1 MVFHAQGAWYSPK
14 KMQPLMS
21 TVRLARLWP
30 ENSLSKVH
38 RSVTLAHAGEVCMLS
53 HANISV
59 TNILLFK
66 NWMHFFVVV
75 LACKSVDRSTFCMKR
90 DSVDRSPFCMK
101 RDSVDRRTFCMK
113 QKMCLCSRFYTP
125 IKLQKCIQFL

>member
-90 DSVDRSPFCMK
+90 DSVDR
-101 RDSVDRRTFCMK
+101 RTFCMK
-113 QKMCLCSRFYTP
+113 QRMCLCSRFYTP
-125 IKLQKCIQFL
+125 IKLQKMHSILIITFKSHQNLI